1 MTRQLLAAAATVL
14 MLACSPAAAPNAG
27 GDPDPDAAVAEL
39 AATLDDALAAA
50 KSFGMRNL
58 GHYLELDGQALIDEG
73 FTAPE
78 GIALAVQPDHTGF
91 CLAAEHTAL
100 PAEHEWRVASI
111 DSRRQQPVAGNGCAD
126 GTPPAEA
133 VLQASVTTADG
144 GLVCLLPAAES
155 I

>member
-1 MTRQLLAAAATVL
+1 MMRQLLAAAAAVGL
-14 MLACSPAAAPNAG
+14 LACSPAAPPNAAG
-27 GDPDPDAAVAEL
+27 ATDPDLAVAEL
-39 AATLDDALAAA
+39 TATLDDALAAA

-58 GHYLELDGQALIDEG
+58 GHYLELDGQALVDEG

-100 PAEHEWRVASI
+100 PADHEWRVASI
-111 DSRRQQPVAGNGCAD
+111 DSRRQQPGPGNSCAD
-126 GTPPAEA
+126 ETAPAQA
-133 VLQASVTTADG
+133 VLQASVTTAGG